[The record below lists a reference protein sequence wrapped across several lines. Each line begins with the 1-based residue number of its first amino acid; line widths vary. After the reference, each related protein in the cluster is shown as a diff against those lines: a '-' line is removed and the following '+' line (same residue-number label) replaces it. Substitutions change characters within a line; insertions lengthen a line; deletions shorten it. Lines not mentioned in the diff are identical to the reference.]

1 MSSAVYPSLPG
12 LSVEVSRT
20 LIYSTLIQTSAT
32 GKELRVSQRTY
43 PIVEHSL
50 KYNFLRDTTA
60 YPELKTLVGFY
71 KARQG
76 DADNFYYTDP
86 EDYQATDVL
95 IGTGNGSNRDFQL
108 LAVTGTHTEPIF
120 NPNAITSVTVNGSA
134 QGYVLQS
141 NGVVRM
147 NSAPG
152 SGALVRWNGTYYYR
166 ARFLDPKLSVDK
178 FLYQVWAGRAVK
190 LLSSLQDKI

>member
-1 MSSAVYPSLPG
+1 MSTAIYPDLPG
-12 LSVEVSRT
+12 LSVEVSKT
-20 LIYSTLIQTSAT
+20 LLFSTLIQASAT
-32 GKELRVSQRTY
+32 GRELRISQRTY
-43 PIVEHSL
+43 PLVEHDL
-50 KYNFLRDTTA
+50 KYNFLRDSAA
-60 YPELKTLVGFY
+60 YPELKSLLGFY
-71 KARQG
+71 ALRQG

-86 EDYQATDVL
+86 EDYQATDTS

-108 LAVTGTHTEPIF
+108 LSAMGAHTQPVF
-120 NPNAITSVTVNGSA
+120 FPNVITSVTVNGTA

-152 SGALVRWNGTYYYR
+152 SGALVRWTGTYYYR
-166 ARFLDPKLSVDK
+166 SRFVDSKLSVEK
-178 FLYQVWAGRAVK
+178 FLHQVWAGRSVK